1 MRTEIKIAFAAA
13 LITMAVWFVV
23 YRLGL
28 NPHLSK
34 RGYYGETSTLVASE
48 LTDAQLVRAMGL
60 EDEYERRS
68 RMLRMAENSR
78 SY

>member
-34 RGYYGETSTLVASE
+34 RGYYGETSTLIA
-48 LTDAQLVRAMGL
+48 AQLSDAPLVA
-60 EDEYERRS
+60 
-68 RMLRMAENSR
+68 
-78 SY
+78 